1 MSSNES
7 QKQTNKKQNEGHH
20 SPNVRTYLVSLVL
33 PQLGTGLL
41 TPAELS
47 PQLLVHLSTA
57 PQAAVLPEG
66 IEFTSP
72 GLFTVD
78 PVCFVLYAV
87 SLSQTPGILSNGL
100 SSKLSQTYSQPKM
113 PPFASTGKQEAISLQ
128 FIRVPTIRIL
138 CTLSV
143 ARLYSVFK
151 KHYLIQ
157 EYRYQGQITLTI
169 SLHQ

>member
-138 CTLSV
+138 
-143 ARLYSVFK
+143 
-151 KHYLIQ
+151 
-157 EYRYQGQITLTI
+157 
-169 SLHQ
+169 